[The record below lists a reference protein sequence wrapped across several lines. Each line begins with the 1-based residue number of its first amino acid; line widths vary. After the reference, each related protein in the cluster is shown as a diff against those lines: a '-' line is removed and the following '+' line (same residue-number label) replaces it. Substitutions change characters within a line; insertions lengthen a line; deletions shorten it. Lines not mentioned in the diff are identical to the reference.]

1 MSPKDKVRAN
11 VYRELL
17 AQRKTKNKKLSTLS
31 VGVFF
36 IGIFAVS
43 TYNNFTTKKV
53 ENYAAIDTNITKL
66 VGEENFATKTT
77 TAFNSVDEYFNT
89 SNDRTIKVNLMN
101 SLSLTKNLE
110 EACNNEKIVLTF
122 LFIFISAL
130 TFANNDLGMIQ
141 ESELISVGVKENI
154 KKAKALIDSVG
165 NSYKG

>member
-17 AQRKTKNKKLSTLS
+17 AQEKTKNKKLSTLS

-66 VGEENFATKTT
+66 VGEENLATKTT

-89 SNDRTIKVNLMN
+89 SNDKTIEVNPDEFFVFD
-101 SLSLTKNLE
+101 K
-110 EACNNEKIVLTF
+110 KI
-122 LFIFISAL
+122 
-130 TFANNDLGMIQ
+130 
-141 ESELISVGVKENI
+141 
-154 KKAKALIDSVG
+154 
-165 NSYKG
+165 